1 MSRKKKFKSG
11 VLYEENSKDHPVI
24 DSLRNVFSIHFGD
37 HLAALPIVPWLCVFW
52 GIFLLFWNEEHRR
65 LQSVGW
71 T

>member
-37 HLAALPIVPWLCVFW
+37 HLARLTDCALALR
-52 GIFLLFWNEEHRR
+52 FLGNIPSVLERR
-65 LQSVGW
+65 